1 MKDVGISILGILIY
15 VVVTIASILPF
26 YAAVKDFMYDKLF
39 WALLDVSTVFIG
51 IIRGAMY
58 FLGYL

>member
-1 MKDVGISILGILIY
+1 MKDTSTAILGIAI
-15 VVVTIASILPF
+15 SILPF
-26 YAAVKDFMYDKLF
+26 YAAIEDFMNDQLF
-39 WALLDVSTVFIG
+39 WALLDIGTIFIG